1 MKILLINKFLYPRG
15 GDALCTLDT
24 GRLLAHKG
32 HEVLYWG
39 MSHPSNP
46 AYRHSD
52 LCVEHVDFNHVL
64 GLRQRLRI
72 ACNILHSYEAQHKIE
87 KLIRR
92 EKPDIAHVHNVAH
105 QISPSIL
112 PVLRHH
118 GIPVVMTLHDY
129 KLVCAS
135 YLLMAHGKI
144 CEACANGRYHKC
156 FQKQC
161 VKGSLPKSLLN
172 TIEMYFHHTIRH
184 IYDCVKTFVSP
195 SHFLRDKLH
204 EMGFQGKIAIL
215 PHFVSTDDYDPFYGS
230 EEESLVFF
238 GRLSHEKGLDV
249 LLEATEETSVQLKII
264 GDGPL
269 RHCLEQSAAKR
280 KMKNVVFVG
289 YKTGSA
295 LHSEI
300 RKAMC
305 VVVPSE
311 WYENSPRAIL
321 ESFALGKPVIGS
333 RIGGIPELVKDEE
346 TGWTFRTGDAHDLRN
361 KILSCFVKKAEL
373 LTMGKRARD
382 FVVEKHNPSVHYERL
397 MAIYEDAMR
406 S

>member
-52 LCVEHVDFNHVL
+52 LCVERVDFNCAS
-64 GLRQRLRI
+64 GLRQRSRI
-72 ACNILHSYEAQHKIE
+72 ACNLLYSYEAQHKIE

-92 EKPDIAHVHNVAH
+92 EKPDIAHVHSVAH

-135 YLLMAHGKI
+135 YLLMAHGEI
-144 CEACANGRYHKC
+144 CDACAHGRFHKC
-156 FQKQC
+156 FQKKC
-161 VKGSLPKSLLN
+161 VKGSLAKSLLN
-172 TIEMYFHHTIRH
+172 TIEMYFHHTVKH
-184 IYDCVKTFVSP
+184 IYDSVKIFVSP
-195 SHFLRDKLH
+195 SYFLRDKLH
-204 EMGFQGKIAIL
+204 EMGFQGNIAIL
-215 PHFVSTDDYDPFYGS
+215 PHFVSLNDYDPFYGS
-230 EEESLVFF
+230 EGESLVYF
-238 GRLSHEKGLDV
+238 GRLSREKGLDI
-249 LLEATEETSVQLKII
+249 LLDATEETSVQLKII

-269 RHCLEQSAAKR
+269 RHHLEQSAAKR
-280 KMKNVVFVG
+280 KMKNVVFAG
-289 YKTGSA
+289 YMTGSV

-311 WYENSPRAIL
+311 WYENSPRVIL

-346 TGWTFRTGDAHDLRN
+346 TGWTFRSGDAHDLRS
-361 KILSCFVKKAEL
+361 KILSCFVKKSHL

-382 FVVEKHNPSVHYERL
+382 FVVENHNPGVHYERL
-397 MAIYEDAMR
+397 MAIYKDAMR

>member
-24 GRLLAHKG
+24 GRLLARKG
-32 HEVLYWG
+32 HEVFYWG

-46 AYRHSD
+46 SYRNSD
-52 LCVEHVDFNHVL
+52 LHVTHVDYNRASGF
-64 GLRQRLRI
+64 GPRLRI
-72 ACNILHSYEAQHKIE
+72 AHDVLYSNEAQRKIE

-92 EKPDIAHVHNVAH
+92 EKPDIAHIHNIAH

-112 PVLRHH
+112 PVLHH
-118 GIPVVMTLHDY
+118 HQIPIVMTLHDY
-129 KLVCAS
+129 KMVCAS
-135 YLLMAHGKI
+135 YLLMAHGEI

-161 VKGSLPKSLLN
+161 VKNSLAKSVLN
-172 TIEMYFHHTIRH
+172 TIEMYFHHTVRH
-184 IYDCVKTFVSP
+184 IYDTVTTFISP
-195 SHFLRDKLH
+195 SLFLKHKLH
-204 EMGFQGKIAIL
+204 TMGFRRNIEVL
-215 PHFVSTDDYDPFYGS
+215 PHFVSASDYDPFYGS
-230 EEESLVFF
+230 EEESVVYF
-238 GRLSHEKGLDV
+238 GRLSREKGLDV
-249 LLEATEETSVQLKII
+249 LLDATEETSVQLKII
-264 GDGPL
+264 GTGPQ
-269 RHCLEQSAAKR
+269 RQHLEQRVAKR
-280 KMKNVVFVG
+280 KTKNVVLGGF
-289 YKTGSA
+289 KTGSA
-295 LHSEI
+295 LHGEI

-333 RIGGIPELVKDEE
+333 RIGGIPELVRDDE
-346 TGWTFRTGDAHDLRN
+346 TGWTFRTGDAHDLRG
-361 KILSCFVKKAEL
+361 KILSCFTQKARL

-382 FVVEKHNPSVHYERL
+382 FVVKKHNANVHYKRL
-397 MAIYEDAMR
+397 MSIYEEAVR